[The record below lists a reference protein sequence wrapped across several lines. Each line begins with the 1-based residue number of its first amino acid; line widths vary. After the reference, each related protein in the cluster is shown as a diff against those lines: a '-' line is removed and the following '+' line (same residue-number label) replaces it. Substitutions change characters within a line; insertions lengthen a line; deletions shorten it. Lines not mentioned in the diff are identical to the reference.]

1 MARKPNLES
10 QSVDRSKMQTHP
22 DTPRTV
28 AVAFTGASGMPYGM
42 RLVECLLAAG
52 CEVWLLYS
60 QVAQIV
66 ARQEMALS
74 LPSRPVEVQAM
85 LAARFAAQPGKLHV
99 FGREEWFAP
108 LASGSNPADA
118 MVVCPCTMG
127 TLASI
132 AAGLSQ
138 NLIERA
144 ADVAIKEGR
153 KLVLVPRETPFSVIH
168 LENMLRLAR
177 LGVVILPPSPAFY
190 THPQSVAD
198 MVDFVVARVLDQL
211 RVPHQLT
218 ARWGEERV
226 SGCGAG
232 QGDE

>member
-1 MARKPNLES
+1 MNDAP
-10 QSVDRSKMQTHP
+10 Q
-22 DTPRTV
+22 TV
-28 AVAFTGASGMPYGM
+28 AVALTGASGMPYGL
-42 RLVECLLAAG
+42 RLVECLLEAG
-52 CEVWLLYS
+52 CTVWLLYS

-66 ARQEMALS
+66 ARQEMGVN
-74 LPSRPVEVQAM
+74 LPARAADVQAQ
-85 LAARFAAQPGKLHV
+85 LTERFNAPPGRLRV

-127 TLASI
+127 TLAAI

-153 KLVLVPRETPFSVIH
+153 KLVLVPRETPFSAIH
-168 LENMLRLAR
+168 LENMLKLAR
-177 LGVVILPPSPAFY
+177 LGVVILPPSPGFY

-211 RVPHQLT
+211 RVPHRLI
-218 ARWGEERV
+218 ARWGSERDD
-226 SGCGAG
+226 GGRGAG
-232 QGDE
+232 DG